1 MGGKR
6 TLDRGAPLS
15 GFTAWHGLLFEPQRQ
30 AMNEQQTTVAAEA
43 RLYALET
50 AVRMLVTIVM
60 RDQPG
65 ALASIVASVR
75 ENASS
80 RIDKEFADEDHA
92 VKEQMR
98 KAKLA
103 AAYGFDAAH

>member
-1 MGGKR
+1 MNDQR
-6 TLDRGAPLS
+6 A
-15 GFTAWHGLLFEPQRQ
+15 TAE
-30 AMNEQQTTVAAEA
+30 AEA

-80 RIDKEFADEDHA
+80 RIDRDFADEDQ
-92 VKEQMR
+92 VI
-98 KAKLA
+98 
-103 AAYGFDAAH
+103 